1 MSTMDTLSTFT
12 TSASAT
18 RPVRAGDSK
27 APNSCSALLIAET
40 AGSAARVKFYRSAL
54 AAPGACVA
62 ADGAAGNS
70 TAGVHIFKVTA
81 VTAQGE
87 TELGTASNSLNSAG
101 STIINLTG
109 IPTYSGAGA
118 ELVTG
123 RNVYMTEAGGSTYYK
138 VDSGA
143 VTVPTIAD
151 NTTTTLSVNISDA
164 TLAGYAAAPTAN
176 TSGILNADIRLAAN
190 QSFFMSFPNGAVSA
204 YLARCEITT
213 GAATS
218 YLYGQ

>member
-1 MSTMDTLSTFT
+1 MSTMDNFSTFT

-27 APNSCSALLIAET
+27 APNSCSALLITET

-54 AAPGACVA
+54 DKPGACVA

-70 TAGVHIFKVTA
+70 TVGNHIFKVTY

-87 TELGTASNSLNSAG
+87 TELGTASNTLNSAG
-101 STIINLTG
+101 SKIMTLTG
-109 IPTYSGAGA
+109 IPTLSGAGS

-138 VDSGA
+138 IDSAA
-143 VTVPTIAD
+143 VTTPTIAD

-176 TSGILNADIRLAAN
+176 TSGVLNADIRLAAS
-190 QSFFMSFPNGAVSA
+190 QTFYMAFPNGAVSA

-218 YLYGQ
+218 YLYGK

>member
-1 MSTMDTLSTFT
+1 MDNLSTFV

-27 APNSCSALLIAET
+27 APNSCSALLITET

-54 AAPGACVA
+54 AKPGACA
-62 ADGAAGNS
+62 GADGAAGLC
-70 TAGVHIFKVTA
+70 TVGDHTVKVTY

-87 TELGTASNSLNSAG
+87 TEAGTASATITSAG
-101 STIINLTG
+101 TVKINLTG
-109 IPTYSGAGA
+109 IPVLTGAGA

-123 RNVYMTEAGGSTYYK
+123 RNIYMNEASGATWYK

-143 VTVPTIAD
+143 ATVPTIAD
-151 NTTTTLSVNISDA
+151 NTTTTYSVNVADA
-164 TLAGYAAAPTAN
+164 TLAGYVAAPSVN

-218 YLYGQ
+218 YLYGK